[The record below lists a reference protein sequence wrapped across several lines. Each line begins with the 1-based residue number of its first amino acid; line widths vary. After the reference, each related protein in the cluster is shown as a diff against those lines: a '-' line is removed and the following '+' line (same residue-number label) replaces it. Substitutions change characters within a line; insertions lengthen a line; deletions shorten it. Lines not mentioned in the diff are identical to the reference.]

1 MSIKGAPTMKV
12 HYRSANARLV
22 FEIEGATPK
31 ALFEKI
37 ALLQDV
43 FEAEDKCGQCGSSNI
58 RFRVR
63 SVKTQASQDVRYF
76 ELRCMDC
83 WAQFDYGQNQ
93 DTVNLFPKR
102 RDEKGNVIGVRGW
115 YKYRPQDSVA

>member
-1 MSIKGAPTMKV
+1 MKA
-12 HYRSANARLV
+12 HYRSANGRLV
-22 FEIEGATPK
+22 FEIEGAGPK
-31 ALFEKI
+31 ALFEQI
-37 ALLQDV
+37 ALVQDV

-58 RFRVR
+58 RFCVR
-63 SVKTQASQDVRYF
+63 SVKIKASKDVVRYF
-76 ELRCMDC
+76 ELRCMEC

-115 YKYRPQDSVA
+115 YKFRSQDESAV

>member
-1 MSIKGAPTMKV
+1 MKAN
-12 HYRSANARLV
+12 YRSANGRLV
-22 FEIEGATPK
+22 FEIEGAGPK
-31 ALFEKI
+31 ALFEQI
-37 ALLQDV
+37 ALVQDV

-63 SVKTQASQDVRYF
+63 SAKTQASKDVCYF
-76 ELRCMDC
+76 ELRCKEC
-83 WAQFDYGQNQ
+83 RAQFDYGQSK

-115 YKYRPQDSVA
+115 YKFRSQDESAV